1 MILNITSYP
10 RSGNSFFSTS
20 LLAFDPRWV
29 VNDRQVDFRPLQS
42 LYTDEHEPYGITKV
56 RFLNRASEDQHPLSR
71 IKDETAV
78 YVYKRHDHPD
88 TYVGP
93 RIYIVRHGFDVIVS
107 YAHHMI
113 VHGRVAKNLEAGL
126 DAGHGGAMRYGEEE
140 LHEQMRRLAKHSK
153 WGEFVL
159 RGLDHPNVVSVVKYE
174 DMKVD
179 PVFWV
184 RKSMFEAGI
193 SVNLRADGRKP
204 EFDALHQKYPWFY
217 RRGQVNAHK
226 DELPD
231 EIKEIF
237 VDNKD
242 NAEALRRC
250 GYET

>member
-29 VNDRQVDFRPLQS
+29 VNNRQVKFWPLQS
-42 LYTDEHEPYGITKV
+42 LYTDECDEYGITKV
-56 RFLNRASEDQHPLSR
+56 PFLNRVSEDRHPLAR
-71 IKDETAV
+71 IKDELGV

-88 TYVGP
+88 DYLGP
-93 RIYIVRHGFDVIVS
+93 RIYLVRHGFDVIVS

-113 VHGRVAKNLEAGL
+113 VHGRVAKNLAAGL
-126 DAGHGGAMRYGEEE
+126 DAGHGGAMRYGEKE
-140 LHEQMRRLAKHSK
+140 LHEKMRHLAEHSK

-159 RGLDHPNVVSVVKYE
+159 RGIDHPNTCSVVKYE
-174 DMKVD
+174 DMKED
-179 PVFWV
+179 PVFWT
-184 RKSMFEAGI
+184 RKAMSDAGI
-193 SVNLRADGRKP
+193 YINLRADGKKP
-204 EFDALHQKYPWFY
+204 EFAALHKKYPWFY
-217 RRGQVNAHK
+217 RRGQANSHK

-237 VDNKD
+237 VANKD
-242 NAEALRRC
+242 NVEALRRC